1 MDNQKGISKD
11 VRSLIRM
18 ITEEDKMNIEYF
30 YVQSLTRN
38 YHVIGEVGEIP
49 EYVHNNDLS
58 YDDNNFLLNY
68 SGYNYKHI
76 NAALRGTWNYEE
88 NGNIEN
94 LPVYREDA
102 RRLSELI
109 MKNPSELNDD
119 IITYRGVDIS
129 YFRQYGIE
137 SLEDL
142 QALDGQILHDRGFVS
157 TSLLEDKCFFGM
169 DNELGLNYNV
179 KMEYMIPCEFRDGIF
194 LDTNMSYSPNQQEFV
209 INSGNISKVCGV
221 LIDKENNTATIR
233 TALIPKE
240 IYDDYYR
247 NRVSESQKK

>member
-1 MDNQKGISKD
+1 
-11 VRSLIRM
+11 
-18 ITEEDKMNIEYF
+18 
-30 YVQSLTRN
+30 
-38 YHVIGEVGEIP
+38 
-49 EYVHNNDLS
+49 
-58 YDDNNFLLNY
+58 
-68 SGYNYKHI
+68 
-76 NAALRGTWNYEE
+76 
-88 NGNIEN
+88 
-94 LPVYREDA
+94 
-102 RRLSELI
+102 
-109 MKNPSELNDD
+109 
-119 IITYRGVDIS
+119 
-129 YFRQYGIE
+129 
-137 SLEDL
+137 
-142 QALDGQILHDRGFVS
+142 
-157 TSLLEDKCFFGM
+157 M